1 MAVRRLHFAGE
12 MRLSPANA
20 AFSLPAILD
29 LLMHARP
36 LCIQK
41 ALEKSVIRVGQAR
54 IGRSAM
60 KHVTSAGI
68 SPMAELFTISAPDL
82 AALLCSRV
90 CHDIIS
96 PVGAINNGLELLD
109 EGGADED
116 AMKLIR
122 QSAKNASARLQFAR
136 IAFGAAGSAGM
147 MIDTGDAEAVAI
159 AFLKNE
165 KPELVWNGSRALLPK
180 NKVKL
185 LLNLILVANAAIPRG
200 GKLVVTLEN
209 LETEPRFALS
219 AAGPMLRVPPKFL
232 ELHSGHKPEEPI
244 DAHSVQPYYTLLLAR
259 EANMTISI
267 HATAEEIVLS
277 AA

>member
-1 MAVRRLHFAGE
+1 
-12 MRLSPANA
+12 
-20 AFSLPAILD
+20 
-29 LLMHARP
+29 
-36 LCIQK
+36 
-41 ALEKSVIRVGQAR
+41 
-54 IGRSAM
+54 
-60 KHVTSAGI
+60 
-68 SPMAELFTISAPDL
+68 MAELMMLSAPDL

-116 AMKLIR
+116 AMRLIR
-122 QSAKNASARLQFAR
+122 ASARNASARLQFAR

-147 MIDTGDAEAVAI
+147 LIDTGDAESVAM

-165 KPELVWNGSRALLPK
+165 KPEFTWTGGRALLPK

-200 GKLVVTLEN
+200 GKLGVTLEDVDTAPKFT
-209 LETEPRFALS
+209 LA

-232 ELHSGHKPEEPI
+232 ELHSGQKPDEPI

-259 EANMTISI
+259 EAGMTISI
-267 HATAEEIVLS
+267 HATPEEIRLT
-277 AA
+277 AE